1 MRAAIGD
8 QIGLTPQS
16 QRVTVSGLSLFA
28 DFGKPFE
35 TNFPQTQFL
44 VAIKYIF
51 TYLCQVGPFLQQIE
65 IFEILGMSNLLQTFH
80 IVKYLKTGYIKD
92 KIAKLSGS
100 WIRS

>member
-1 MRAAIGD
+1 MAIGD

-28 DFGKPFE
+28 DFAKSFR
-35 TNFPQTQFL
+35 TNFPNP
-44 VAIKYIF
+44 ISHWPSNIF

-80 IVKYLKTGYIKD
+80 IVKYLKTGYIKYKFID
-92 KIAKLSGS
+92 NSNFISES
-100 WIRS
+100 